1 MGGFFSCRE
10 PELKAY
16 SMNMDDSGTLKKGYT
31 RVELILLLC
40 IAVVVFFLAIPI
52 YNSWS
57 SERQP
62 IPTTVTEPE
71 NLNEWNTGKDENG
84 TESEPLILPTE

>member
-1 MGGFFSCRE
+1 
-10 PELKAY
+10 
-16 SMNMDDSGTLKKGYT
+16 MDMDNSGTFKKGYT
-31 RVELILLLC
+31 RVELILFLC
-40 IAVVVFFLAIPI
+40 IAVLVFFLAIPI
-52 YNSWS
+52 YNSCS

-62 IPTTVTEPE
+62 IPTPVPVPE